1 MTARTAAPA
10 IPGLYAPSWIANP
23 RIGAW
28 VKEIAELTQPD
39 AIHWCDGSPEEY
51 DRLCAR
57 MVEAGTLKPL
67 NPAKRPNSFLALS
80 DPNDV
85 ARVEDRTFI
94 CSRRRQDAGPTN
106 NWVDPREMRQTLQR
120 VFAGSMRGRVMY
132 VVPFCM
138 GPLGSPLAHY
148 GIEVTDSA
156 YVVVNMRIMTRMGR
170 GAIDALGDGDF
181 VPCVHSV
188 GMPLAPG
195 QADVEWPCN
204 PHEKYIV
211 HFPEEREIWSYGS
224 GYGGNALLGKKCF
237 ALRIAS
243 AMARDEGWMA
253 EHMLIVG
260 ITNPLG
266 EKRYFAAGFP
276 SACGKTNLAML
287 VPPAGYEG
295 WKVTTVGDDIAW
307 IRRGPDGRLAAI
319 NPEAG
324 FFGVA
329 PGTSAKTNPNAMAS
343 IVANTIFTNVAM
355 TMDGDVWWEGMTDEP
370 PAELIDWQGHVWTPD
385 CGRKAAHPNARF
397 TAPIHQC
404 PSVDPQWEDPAGVP
418 LSAFIFG
425 GRRASTV
432 PLVYQAA
439 NWNFGVYLAATIGSE
454 TTAAA
459 TGAVGQVRRDPMSM
473 LPFCGYHMGDYFNHW
488 LQIGRQVSDPPRIFC
503 VNWFRKDGN
512 GDFIWPGYAENMR
525 VLEWIFERTS
535 GRASAIESPLGWMP
549 RYDDVNW
556 DGLSSFPRDTFT
568 QLMTVDTDQWKDE
581 ILSHEMLFEKLYDR
595 LPKEFILM
603 RELILSSLWRSP
615 QVWRLA
621 GEEE

>member
-1 MTARTAAPA
+1 MTARATAPA
-10 IPGLYAPSWIANP
+10 IPGLFAPAWIANP

-39 AIHWCDGSPEEY
+39 AVHWCDGSQEEY

-170 GAIDALGDGDF
+170 GALDALGDGEF

-195 QADVEWPCN
+195 QTDVEWPCN

-237 ALRIAS
+237 RAADRVGDG
-243 AMARDEGWMA
+243 ARRGWMA

-307 IRRGPDGRLAAI
+307 IRRGRTAGSRRSTRSRLLRRGAGHLGEDQPERDGVDRRQHHLHH
-319 NPEAG
+319 
-324 FFGVA
+324 
-329 PGTSAKTNPNAMAS
+329 
-343 IVANTIFTNVAM
+343 VAM

-370 PAELIDWQGHVWTPD
+370 PAELIDWQGHVWTPG

-404 PSVDPQWEDPAGVP
+404 PSVDAQWEDPAGVP

-439 NWNFGVYLAATIGSE
+439 NWNFGCTSRPRSARRRRRRPRARWPGAARPDVDAAVLRLPHGRLLQPLAAARPPGQRP
-454 TTAAA
+454 AAHLLREL
-459 TGAVGQVRRDPMSM
+459 VPQ
-473 LPFCGYHMGDYFNHW
+473 
-488 LQIGRQVSDPPRIFC
+488 GRARASS
-503 VNWFRKDGN
+503 
-512 GDFIWPGYAENMR
+512 
-525 VLEWIFERTS
+525 S
-535 GRASAIESPLGWMP
+535 GRDTPRTCACWSGSSSA
-549 RYDDVNW
+549 
-556 DGLSSFPRDTFT
+556 
-568 QLMTVDTDQWKDE
+568 
-581 ILSHEMLFEKLYDR
+581 
-595 LPKEFILM
+595 
-603 RELILSSLWRSP
+603 
-615 QVWRLA
+615 
-621 GEEE
+621 